1 MSGNRN
7 LGTHFLIFFL
17 SFIVLGYAQDRDV
30 WLVQVMS
37 QDLYD
42 SNVAIQAHSQAPIEP
57 LEYVAHTMVFGPT
70 NLDTTLAIDAFLDNG
85 AVGPSVTYWAKD
97 TDADFL
103 TQTGSRGT
111 MFQYVTHVGR
121 QSITNEAIYDAYQ
134 FGERGPYVST
144 GVVSDMWAGI
154 EEAASAG
161 VEEIGGVDPAISN
174 FILNLFQRVRGDLN
188 GGFPGLAGRIF
199 DAYAGYRSAN
209 PTLYT
214 QYSSNPS
221 IEVTSVDPYARRMI
235 NAVESGRTI
244 GLARVGIALPGVSAS
259 DIVFPDSNEIEYSD
273 SGSESGAYSDAA
285 ADHREVDFLRQSSVE
300 STQSWRIGVGYYET
314 EAEAEASIA
323 NDLADFQN
331 LDVCSDTSGTTAGE
345 VRKRGSPCSATS
357 NNELQKFQGDMS
369 TVEVRIEGKLQ
380 SFTSFAGRTLTI
392 AGYLGNAALPIFII
406 LDIVEGQW
414 KAAAW
419 ALGATAAGIAA
430 DALASSA
437 AEIIGAFAVA
447 GPIGLFVGATV
458 ALLFTIL
465 PGLFEKKNEPLTTN
479 TTEILQWAF
488 FGDAKH
494 TGNEKCNQGL
504 EDNGQ
509 IPNCTVVY
517 GPGTISVSHHLSHC
531 LWLHVPFLR

>member
-1 MSGNRN
+1 MSGNRDI
-7 LGTHFLIFFL
+7 GTHLFIFFIL
-17 SFIVLGYAQDRDV
+17 FIVLGYAEDRDI
-30 WLVQVMS
+30 WLVQVMG
-37 QDLYD
+37 QDLYE
-42 SNVAIQAHSQAPIEP
+42 SNVAMQAHSQAPIEP

-70 NLDTTLAIDAFLDNG
+70 NLDTTLSINAFVDNG
-85 AVGPSVTYWAKD
+85 AVGPSVTYWAED

-111 MFQYVTHVGR
+111 MFQYVTHLGR
-121 QSITNEAIYDAYQ
+121 QSITNEAIYDAHQ

-144 GVVSDMWAGI
+144 GIVSDMWAGI
-154 EEAASAG
+154 EGTASAG
-161 VEEIGGVDPAISN
+161 VEEIRGVDPTISN

-199 DAYAGYRSAN
+199 DAYAGYRSAT
-209 PTLYT
+209 PTFYT
-214 QYSSNPS
+214 AYSSNPS
-221 IEVTSVDPYARRMI
+221 IEITRVDPYARRMV
-235 NAVESGRTI
+235 NAVDSGRTI
-244 GLARVGIALPGVSAS
+244 GLARLGIALPGVSAT
-259 DIVFPDSNEIEYSD
+259 DIEFPDSNDIEYSD
-273 SGSESGAYSDAA
+273 SGSEYGAYSDAA
-285 ADHREVDFLRQSSVE
+285 ADQREVDFLRQSSVE
-300 STQSWRIGVGYYET
+300 STQSWRIGVGHYET

-323 NDLADFQN
+323 NDLADFQD
-331 LDVCSDTSGTTAGE
+331 LDLCSDTSGTTAKRL
-345 VRKRGSPCSATS
+345 RKRSSSCSAT
-357 NNELQKFQGDMS
+357 NNNKLQNFQGEMS
-369 TVEVRIEGKLQ
+369 TVEIRIEGKLQ
-380 SFTSFAGRTLTI
+380 EFTSFAGRTLTI
-392 AGYLGNAALPIFII
+392 AGYLGDAALPIFII

-419 ALGATAAGIAA
+419 ALGAAAAGVAA

-447 GPIGLFVGATV
+447 GPIGLFVGAAV

-504 EDNGQ
+504 ENNDQ
-509 IPNCTVVY
+509 TPNCTVVY
-517 GPGTISVSHHLSHC
+517 GPGTLSVSPHSSPGVRLYI
-531 LWLHVPFLR
+531 PFLS